1 MFYMSNW
8 RIFSFSAIA
17 AARRLTWAKLPER
30 SRPVGGDRAKAAEEL
45 QVSAKTL
52 LAKMREYE
60 LTDGKGGGHG
70 KR

>member
-1 MFYMSNW
+1 MAENEKI
-8 RIFSFSAIA
+8 RQV
-17 AARRLTWAKLPER
+17 LKD
-30 SRPVGGDRAKAAEEL
+30 VGGDRGKAAEEL